1 MPRKRA
7 GPAATIRTKSIHAP
21 AADDDGLRVLV
32 TRFHPRGVKKERY
45 DVWCRDLAPSREL
58 LKLHKEGRIRW
69 DRFLGALYSEILERE
84 AGRRMIIELNREGRK
99 QNVTLLCHERD
110 GVPCHRHLVKML
122 VADPGAYQ
130 PDHMPENI
138 DGERIVPVHAG
149 LGGAFHTPRTGRPE
163 PPSNNPSMAPH
174 AAPCE

>member
-1 MPRKRA
+1 MPERHA
-7 GPAATIRTKSIHAP
+7 GSTATIRTKSIHAP

-45 DVWCRDLAPSREL
+45 DLWCRDLAPSREL

-69 DRFLGALYSEILERE
+69 DKFLRALYSEILERE

-130 PDHMPENI
+130 PGHMPENI

-149 LGGAFHTPRTGRPE
+149 LGGAFHTPSYRQAG
-163 PPSNNPSMAPH
+163 APVEQ
-174 AAPCE
+174 PINGPTRGPL